1 MSTTEVSKAAEAG
14 VDEVHITHHPVV
26 AEGTG
31 KTAQNEGA
39 KEREVYNVCP
49 GRIPNGL
56 QHDDISFEIN
66 CLDLRPS
73 CSQLSKSPT
82 FPDGAQTPRSY
93 TVS

>member
-14 VDEVHITHHPVV
+14 VDEVVVAHHHPVV

-49 GRIPNGL
+49 KIPNG
-56 QHDDISFEIN
+56 
-66 CLDLRPS
+66 
-73 CSQLSKSPT
+73 
-82 FPDGAQTPRSY
+82 
-93 TVS
+93 